1 MDTLHLLPTTN
12 DGLRLT
18 MAGMVM
24 MLLLIM
30 MLQDDGNAI
39 RYLSSIGFGIG
50 IGVGVALGMK
60 FWILG
65 GLDLNLG

>member
-1 MDTLHLLPTTN
+1 MDTLLLPTTN

-30 MLQDDGNAI
+30 MLQDDGNAT
-39 RYLSSIGFGIG
+39 RYLSSIGFGCRLS
-50 IGVGVALGMK
+50 VSASALGRK
-60 FWILG
+60 FWIF
-65 GLDLNLG
+65 